1 MCQGYRAS
9 RTTRT
14 PELPVPPSA
23 CPIHGPF
30 PPSRASRAPAH
41 PRAPPSPQN
50 PPGKDVE
57 APFMALAT
65 TFHRNYE
72 EKVGAFQDACRNY

>member
-1 MCQGYRAS
+1 MPETHTYP
-9 RTTRT
+9 RT
-14 PELPVPPSA
+14 PKIPHTASASNDPTHMYPHILLPQMTLPYPHVPP
-23 CPIHGPF
+23 H
-30 PPSRASRAPAH
+30 
-41 PRAPPSPQN
+41 PQN